1 MITAGTGVKQT
12 SKDDLDNSTG
22 ERQLKEETMAGKN
35 DQVWFITG
43 TNKGMGAEI
52 AKAALKEGYKVVAT
66 ARNPEGTQKILGTS
80 PNLLVLPLDIT
91 NDEQV
96 ESAVTTAMDRFGRID
111 VLVNN
116 AGYALLGFFEE
127 MSEKAIRQQMETNV
141 FGTMKVT
148 RAVLPA
154 MRRQGSGMIVVFS
167 STSGIRAVGGSSIYS
182 ASKFALEGWAEGLS
196 SDVKPFGIR
205 CLLVE
210 PGPFRT
216 DFANFG
222 TSLKFTDIEV
232 DDYKERR
239 EALYKGFDALNQT
252 QPGDPVKL
260 AKALVV
266 VVNSPEPPLRL
277 LGGKAAVGAVEQY
290 LTARRAEYEAW
301 RETSI
306 SLDFD

>member
-1 MITAGTGVKQT
+1 V
-12 SKDDLDNSTG
+12 
-22 ERQLKEETMAGKN
+22 KEETMSEKN
-35 DQVWFITG
+35 DHVWFITG

-52 AKAALKEGYKVVAT
+52 AKEALKAGYKVVAT
-66 ARNPEGTQKILGTS
+66 ARNPDGASRVLGTS
-80 PNLLVLPLDIT
+80 PNLLVVPLDIT

-96 ESAVTTAMDRFGRID
+96 QSAVTAAVDRFGRID

-127 MSEKAIRQQMETNV
+127 MSEKLIRQQMETNV

-148 RAVLPA
+148 RAVLPF
-154 MRRQGSGMIVVFS
+154 MRKQGSGMIVVFS

-182 ASKFALEGWAEGLS
+182 ASKFALEGWTEGLNA
-196 SDVKPFGIR
+196 DLKPFGIR

-222 TSLKFTDIEV
+222 TSLKFTDREI
-232 DDYKERR
+232 DDYRQQR
-239 EALYKGFDALNQT
+239 ETLYRSFEALNQK
-252 QPGDPVKL
+252 QPGDPAKL
-260 AKALVV
+260 AKALMT
-266 VVNSPEPPLRL
+266 VVNAPNPPLRL
-277 LGGKAAVGAVEQY
+277 LAGKAAVNAVDQY

-301 RETSI
+301 HEASETM
-306 SLDFD
+306 DFE

>member
-1 MITAGTGVKQT
+1 
-12 SKDDLDNSTG
+12 
-22 ERQLKEETMAGKN
+22 MAGKN

-52 AKAALKEGYKVVAT
+52 AKEALKEGYKVVAT
-66 ARNPEGTQKILGTS
+66 ARDPEGTEKILGPS

-96 ESAVTTAMDRFGRID
+96 QSAVTTVIDRFGRID

-148 RAVLPA
+148 RTVLPF
-154 MRRQGSGMIVVFS
+154 MRRQRSGTIVVLS
-167 STSGIRAVGGSSIYS
+167 SASGVRAVGGSSIYS
-182 ASKFALEGWAEGLS
+182 ASKFALEGWTEGMSADL
-196 SDVKPFGIR
+196 KPFGIR

-216 DFANFG
+216 DFANWD
-222 TSLKFTDIEV
+222 TSLKFTDLEI

-239 EALYKGFDALNQT
+239 EALYKGGSSLHGNQA
-252 QPGDPVKL
+252 GDPVKL
-260 AKALVV
+260 AKAVV
-266 VVNSPEPPLRL
+266 TVVNASNPPLRFL
-277 LGGKAAVGAVEQY
+277 AGKAAVNSVDQY
-290 LTARRAEYEAW
+290 LAARREEYAAW

-306 SLDFD
+306 SLDFE